1 MQRFLTFLPVLL
13 LTLNLAACAVPAE
26 EPSETSVA
34 TTQAT
39 EMALPPETALS
50 TEPEHSEF
58 YIPGV
63 CVEDVIVYFNEV
75 CLEAEFVNSGN
86 PTKIQ
91 KWTSPIYYTMEGSY
105 TPEDYRTLTS
115 FSDFLNTISG
125 FPGMHET
132 QNAQEA
138 NLSIHFCD
146 LETMICLMGEQFRN
160 MDGGVTFWYAD
171 DIIYDAIICY
181 RTDIDQYVRNSVILE
196 EIYNGLGPIQD
207 TVLREDS
214 IIYSEFSQPQ
224 ELTEMDTLL
233 LRLLYHPEMLVG
245 MDSDQC
251 ESVIRQ
257 LYY

>member
-1 MQRFLTFLPVLL
+1 MRRFLTFLPVLL
-13 LTLNLAACAVPAE
+13 LMLNLAACADPPE

-39 EMALPPETALS
+39 EMTLPPETTLS
-50 TEPEHSEF
+50 TESIHSEF

-63 CVEDVIVYFNEV
+63 RVESVITYFNEV

-86 PTKIQ
+86 PTKLQ
-91 KWTSPIYYTMEGSY
+91 KWTSPIYYTIEGSY
-105 TPEDYRTLTS
+105 TPEDYQTLTA
-115 FSDFLNTISG
+115 FADFLNTISG
-125 FPGMHET
+125 FPGIHET
-132 QNAQEA
+132 QNVQEA

-146 LETMICLMGEQFRN
+146 SETMISLMGEQFRN
-160 MDGGVTFWYAD
+160 MDGCVTFWYAED
-171 DIIYDAIICY
+171 VIYDAIICY

-224 ELTEMDTLL
+224 ELTEMDKLL

-251 ESVIRQ
+251 EAVIRQ